1 MREEE
6 KQLDDFIQK
15 AVNQGYEESV
25 KRYRRKID
33 YKISLSNRKRN
44 LNKKKRKQERQ
55 NKRKGRL

>member
-1 MREEE
+1 MSEHDE
-6 KQLDDFIQK
+6 LDDFIQK
-15 AVNQGYEESV
+15 AVNKGYEESV

>member
-1 MREEE
+1 MEESE

>member
-1 MREEE
+1 MDESE

-15 AVNQGYEESV
+15 AVNQGYEDSV

-33 YKISLSNRKRN
+33 YKISLLNRKRN

>member
-1 MREEE
+1 MNQHDE
-6 KQLDDFIQK
+6 LDDFIQK
-15 AVNQGYEESV
+15 AVNKGYEESV

>member
-1 MREEE
+1 MDESE

-44 LNKKKRKQERQ
+44 LNNKKRKQERQ

>member
-1 MREEE
+1 MEESE

-15 AVNQGYEESV
+15 AVNQGYAESV